1 MPRAETELHGDDV
14 PGRLATDAT
23 RDTLDILRHIAEDD
37 PDVAER
43 IVDLIEAAGYR
54 LGTVATGRPGRVA
67 GTFEK
72 SLAPLPWVLCYAVH
86 GGPDAE
92 RILILRV
99 IHTARNWPKD
109 RWPEQT

>member
-1 MPRAETELHGDDV
+1 MRRPVVWAAE
-14 PGRLATDAT
+14 AT
-23 RDTLDILRHIAEDD
+23 RDTLNILRHIAEDD

-54 LGTVATGRPGRVA
+54 LGEVSTGRPGRVA

-72 SLAPLPWVLCYAVH
+72 SLAPLPWILCYAVDDIA
-86 GGPDAE
+86 GVQ

-99 IHTARNWPKD
+99 IHTARNWSKGD
-109 RWPEQT
+109 WPREG